1 MQKAHRTRDGKKYL
15 LWFLAGLMFIIGLAI
30 CLLGARLAFVGGTF
44 YFVAMGLAMIIAAV
58 LIARRRRSGIILY
71 AIAFVASLF
80 WAVADAGW
88 HYWPLFSRL
97 FTLGVLAFLC
107 AIAWPLMPGHSAK
120 KARLSA

>member
-1 MQKAHRTRDGKKYL
+1 
-15 LWFLAGLMFIIGLAI
+15 MFIIGLAI

-71 AIAFVASLF
+71 AIAFVASPVL
-80 WAVADAGW
+80 GRRRC
-88 HYWPLFSRL
+88 RL
-97 FTLGVLAFLC
+97 ALLAAVLAPFHPRRFSVSLRYRL
-107 AIAWPLMPGHSAK
+107 AIDARPFGQ